1 MPRHVRRLRGRRADR
16 MMRAMTGHHPDIHG
30 AALQGFSREAAT
42 YGRGRPEYPAE
53 LAGWLASTLRL
64 APGCTVADVGAGT
77 GKFTKL
83 VAATGARTIAV
94 EPVAAMRAQLA
105 ALAGVQAVDGTAQA
119 LPLKDASLD
128 AIVCAQAF
136 HWFARTEVLD
146 EFARVLRPGGRL
158 GLVWNVRDESVDWV
172 ARITRLI
179 TPYEGDAPRF
189 YKGDWRRPFPHPAF
203 TPLAQARFEYEH
215 VGPPQQVIVDR
226 FMSVSFIAALAP
238 AQQALVRAGLEE
250 LIATHP
256 ALRGQATIRFP
267 YSTLAFHCARA

>member
-1 MPRHVRRLRGRRADR
+1 
-16 MMRAMTGHHPDIHG
+16 MMRAMADRDSLVHD
-30 AALQGFSREAAT
+30 AALQGFSREAGA
-42 YGRGRPEYPAE
+42 YARGRPDYPAQ
-53 LAGWLASTLRL
+53 LAGWLADTLRL
-64 APGCTVADVGAGT
+64 RAGCTAVDVGAGT
-77 GKFTKL
+77 GKFTRL
-83 VAATGARTIAV
+83 VAGTGARTLAV
-94 EPVAAMRAQLA
+94 EPVAAMRARLA
-105 ALAGVQAVDGTAQA
+105 EVAGVQALDGTAQH
-119 LPLKDASLD
+119 LPLTDRCAD

-136 HWFARTEVLD
+136 HWFACTEVLD

-203 TPLAQARFEYEH
+203 TALTQARFGYEH

-226 FMSVSFIAALAP
+226 FMSVSFIASQPP
-238 AQQALVRAGLEE
+238 ATQAAVRGALEE

-256 ALRGQATIRFP
+256 ALRGQAVVRFP
-267 YSTLAFHCARA
+267 YFTLAFDATSLA